1 MKNLE
6 KSNLGNLYKEVLT
19 ANEASELLGIAKSY
33 LYKLTYRHEIP
44 FYRPNGK
51 LIYFERTDLM
61 AWMRRNKVNTD
72 EQMRRDAIQ
81 YSIVRTA
88 SPQIRNNQ

>member
-1 MKNLE
+1 MKDFE
-6 KSNLGNLYKEVLT
+6 KTDISSFYKEVLT

-44 FYRPNGK
+44 YYRPNGK

-61 AWMRRNKVNTD
+61 AWMRRNRVSTD
-72 EQMRRDAIQ
+72 EQMRRDALQ
-81 YSIVRTA
+81 YSIMRTA
-88 SPQIRNNQ
+88 DSQVRNN